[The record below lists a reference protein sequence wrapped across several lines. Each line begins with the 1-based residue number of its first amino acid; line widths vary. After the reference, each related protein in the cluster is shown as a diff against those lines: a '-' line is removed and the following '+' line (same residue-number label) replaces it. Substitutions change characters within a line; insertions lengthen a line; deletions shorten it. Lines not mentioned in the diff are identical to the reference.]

1 MPAQGGH
8 QRQVYREPF
17 RRPGY
22 FRLLFEKFVAL
33 RSRPVLRLALGLLL
47 IHASLIPLFF
57 LVTSAIVQQGLRDG
71 FITDARA
78 SASLY
83 AHFVAMEL
91 GEGDER
97 MIESILDYA
106 LEDKRVVFAEVST
119 NDGRVIP
126 ATTQIGVDRT
136 KFLEDRKYGE
146 HGDDM
151 LCLALPLP
159 ALETD
164 SAGTLLIAYD
174 ETPIE
179 GKTDLVFQRLTHL
192 LIAYILV
199 LLAVHGFLLSKLR
212 RANKTMET
220 QADTIKERTLV
231 LERLSKQLLSAQE
244 SERRRIAR
252 ELHDSIG
259 QSLGALK
266 MQLEMTLSRVDQRID
281 ASVTGDFTAVMAMI
295 QDAIDEVRRMAMA
308 VRPPMLDDLGL
319 IATISWF
326 CREYQASHPEMN
338 IEKSIDIGEEEIPD
352 ELKSTIYRIMQE
364 ACNNIAKHSKATRV
378 LVRLRDDGDSI
389 DLEIEDNGEGFII
402 GNTVSTES
410 VPKGFGLTSMR
421 ERAELSAGVFS
432 LQSNIGQGTA
442 VRVRWPLAR

>member
-17 RRPGY
+17 GGRGY
-22 FRLLFEKFVAL
+22 VRLLLDKFVAL

-47 IHASLIPLFF
+47 IHALLIPFFF
-57 LVTSAIVQQGLRDG
+57 LVTSAIVQKGLRDS
-71 FITDARA
+71 FVDDARA
-78 SASLY
+78 SAGLY

-91 GEGDER
+91 WDGDEKD
-97 MIESILDYA
+97 IISLIDYA
-106 LEDKRVVFAEVST
+106 LKDKRIVFAEVST
-119 NDGRVIP
+119 EDGRVIQ
-126 ATTQIGVDRT
+126 ATSPIALDRT
-136 KFLEDRKYGE
+136 KFLEDPEYGQ
-146 HGDDM
+146 HGDNM
-151 LCLALPLP
+151 FCLALPLP
-159 ALETD
+159 AIETNA
-164 SAGTLLIAYD
+164 AGTLLIAYD
-174 ETPIE
+174 ESPIKE
-179 GKTDLVFQRLTHL
+179 QTDLIFRRLTHL
-192 LIAYILV
+192 LIAYILL

-212 RANKTMET
+212 RANRTMEV

-231 LERLSKQLLSAQE
+231 LERLSKQLLHAQE

-266 MQLEMTLSRVDQRID
+266 MQLEMSLSRVNQRIN
-281 ASVTGDFTAVMAMI
+281 ASVNGDFTTVMSMI
-295 QDAIDEVRRMAMA
+295 QEAIEEVRRMAMA

-319 IATISWF
+319 VATISWF

-338 IEKSIDIGEEEIPD
+338 IEKSIDIREEEIPD
-352 ELKSTIYRIMQE
+352 QLKSTIYRIMQE

-378 LVRLRDDGDSI
+378 DVRLRKDSDSI
-389 DLEIEDNGEGFII
+389 ELAIEDNGEGFLI
-402 GNTVSTES
+402 GNTVSAES

-432 LQSNIGQGTA
+432 LKSNLGQGTA
-442 VRVRWPLAR
+442 LRVRWALKG